1 MKKELAELEKEKHI
15 NLENKTLVHKKYN
28 AKMKVIE
35 VGIEEVCGKSN
46 DFYVYCKLKGKLG
59 NVTET
64 LEYVLKNYGV
74 VSTSG

>member
-1 MKKELAELEKEKHI
+1 MKKELAELEKEKHVD
-15 NLENKTLVHKKYN
+15 LENKILMHKKYN

-35 VGIEEVCGKSN
+35 VGIEETCTKSN

-64 LEYVLKNYGV
+64 LEYVLKNYGI
-74 VSTSG
+74 VSTSK